1 MMQTGVMSI
10 SDRLKELEKIYNITV
25 LFAVETGDK
34 SFGLDVPDVPDTLST
49 VRFIYKHPVERYL
62 KLTDRCETIEWV
74 DKDVELYG
82 IDLRKALD
90 MITKSNRNIYEWI
103 SSSVKYLD
111 WGFGDRLAPILKQYF
126 SKEII
131 LPQYQTVIRNQLEGF
146 FYDRTTIKE
155 CLLLEKTFLQIKYIL
170 ATNQNPPLDINE
182 LLVTTKTYTTVNDK
196 REISHLIHEM
206 NLGHGY
212 KPYTLGSNLWLNIK
226 TEYESFLSQI
236 GHMETRKI
244 DLTAADNFF
253 LQELSL
259 KVA

>member
-1 MMQTGVMSI
+1 MMQAGTMSI
-10 SDRLKELEKIYNITV
+10 LDRLKELEKIYNITV

-34 SFGLDVPDVPDTLST
+34 AFGLDVPDTLST
-49 VRFIYKHPVERYL
+49 VRFIFKHSVERYL

-82 IDLRKALD
+82 IDLRKAVE
-90 MITKSNRNIYEWI
+90 MISKSNRQIYEWT

-111 WGFGDRLAPILKQYF
+111 RGFGDRLNPILKQYF
-126 SKEII
+126 SKELI
-131 LPQYQTVIRNQLEGF
+131 LPQYQMVVQNQLEGF
-146 FYDRTTIKE
+146 FYDRTTIRE

-170 ATNQNPPLDINE
+170 ATNQIPPVDINK
-182 LLVTTKTYTTVNDK
+182 LLAATKTYTTVNDK

-212 KPYTLGSNLWLNIK
+212 KLYTLESKLGLNIK

-236 GHMETRKI
+236 GHRETRKI

-259 KVA
+259 KAA